1 MKSMIGRMLG
11 GFVAGMAGLVSW
23 VSVSAAQDASMELF
37 CLSLRLNAATAKMLS
52 IPYTLEFTSGSVAT
66 GEAAN
71 GELGV
76 SDGAVTTHVTQ
87 FRLNS
92 DTMLEPITGVM
103 YLNVPT
109 IGDANKNGLNDFI
122 EPSQV
127 VSPVLTTG
135 YIYDDLTGSEG
146 TVNATWSRSAG
157 TNQGTCTLAVNTT
170 FLRATF
176 VHTFELPNYTGTLH
190 YTPAKD
196 VVEGS
201 ADLHLFS
208 DVLAT
213 FSGPMFIDKTNANQL
228 HLEAG
233 AWTNSAMANFA
244 YAATADGEYITRK
257 GTNYLGFFDAM
268 DGNLDTPYV
277 DYALWTLLI
286 SDGNDANKNGVPD
299 LSDSTD
305 TRLPSLKIT
314 RSAGQLQLTISST
327 VGRVHQI
334 ENINALGGANQWTA
348 VTNFTLATDPQTV
361 ILSTPTNKTSFWR
374 VGME

>member
-1 MKSMIGRMLG
+1 
-11 GFVAGMAGLVSW
+11 
-23 VSVSAAQDASMELF
+23 
-37 CLSLRLNAATAKMLS
+37 MLS

-92 DTMLEPITGVM
+92 DTMMEPITGVM
-103 YLNVPT
+103 FLNVPT

-146 TVNATWSRSAG
+146 TVNATWSRPAG
-157 TNQGTCTLAVNTT
+157 TNQGTCTLVVDTT
-170 FLRATF
+170 YLRATF
-176 VHTFELPNYTGTLH
+176 VHTFELLNYTGTLH